1 MENLSH
7 MIVMI
12 MDSKF
17 LLNDMLKFRRG
28 PNPRRETVRNWTAI
42 QNFFQLGQLNLGK
55 KRRPSRVMAFIQT
68 VHFLQVILVQPAID
82 ALEANIQKIGNL
94 IRPFILQI
102 QQNALGTL
110 PNPEVIFTLTSGQ
123 QAPQFFDMFD
133 GIVSRPYQHNYLR
146 HGWHFLSWR

>member
-42 QNFFQLGQLNLGK
+42 QNFFQLGQLNLG
-55 KRRPSRVMAFIQT
+55 
-68 VHFLQVILVQPAID
+68 
-82 ALEANIQKIGNL
+82 
-94 IRPFILQI
+94 
-102 QQNALGTL
+102 
-110 PNPEVIFTLTSGQ
+110 
-123 QAPQFFDMFD
+123 
-133 GIVSRPYQHNYLR
+133 
-146 HGWHFLSWR
+146 